1 MTKNQQW
8 SRRQIPRKRCNVFY
22 ALCGIVG
29 ISQKGVN
36 RHECGKGECPSC
48 AENVVNLKQHRCH
61 LQPIRQRKKNH
72 RRDDSD
78 TVEEHPV
85 CIYLIYYD
93 IEKPDKTRA
102 ILCAEM
108 DQYGQQFT
116 FQGETCLGEFLAW
129 IHDIAIEKR

>member
-1 MTKNQQW
+1 MASQLASIVSKVN
-8 SRRQIPRKRCNVFY
+8 FY
-22 ALCGIVG
+22 LCHIDKTWLSYPSTFKCGIVG
-29 ISQKGVN
+29 ISHKDVN

-102 ILCAEM
+102 IL
-108 DQYGQQFT
+108 
-116 FQGETCLGEFLAW
+116 
-129 IHDIAIEKR
+129 